1 MPPKGNSCGLSKHSL
16 QCLLHVLLFELVTM
30 KNSSTTLKKG
40 FFVVGLMI
48 VAILV
53 CKLANAGD
61 GGMTFSVSAKDFLP
75 RSNLSHNPENARG
88 GTDLIVPLSGSLSL
102 DLRLSSVGRGQS
114 SPGEKEFGTP
124 PIPILKV
131 PGSDLRYSRLG
142 VGLSFGF

>member
-1 MPPKGNSCGLSKHSL
+1 
-16 QCLLHVLLFELVTM
+16 M
-30 KNSSTTLKKG
+30 KNLSTTLKG
-40 FFVVGLMI
+40 FVVGLMI
-48 VAILV
+48 AAMSV
-53 CKLANAGD
+53 CTVANAGD
-61 GGMTFSVSAKDFLP
+61 GGMTFSISAKDFLP

-114 SPGEKEFGTP
+114 SPGEKEPGTP
-124 PIPILKV
+124 PLPISKA